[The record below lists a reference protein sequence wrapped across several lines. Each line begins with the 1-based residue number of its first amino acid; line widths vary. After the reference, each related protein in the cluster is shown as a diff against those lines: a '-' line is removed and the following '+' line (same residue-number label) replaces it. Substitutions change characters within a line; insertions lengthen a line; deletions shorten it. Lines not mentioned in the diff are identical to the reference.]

1 MNLGF
6 TYAGIVEN
14 NKDPLKLGRVKVRVP
29 HVYGSSATGSGY
41 IATND
46 LPWALPAG
54 LPAGGSSASGGFSQ
68 LPTIGDKVWVRFL
81 DGEPEKPIWEWGMQS
96 IDDRDNLKLHNYD
109 TGTPVGPPNRAF
121 WTRYS
126 HAVEINEGSII
137 VTTSQ
142 GYRMVLL
149 DASDAASQD
158 GKITITTQLGN
169 MIELDDLDSTI
180 KVTVL
185 EDLYFTVMN
194 DVIGTSSSFT
204 WTTTDGDC
212 SLTAGGGFSLS
223 TIDNVDITTVSDF
236 TLDALGN
243 ISLTT
248 IGDITA
254 GFTKL
259 QLGLAAVEPVVL
271 GTQLATLLQA
281 LLLWLDTHTHTSAT
295 PGSPTSPPNAP
306 ATVVALPTPVECL
319 STTVTVQN

>member
-1 MNLGF
+1 MNFGF
-6 TYAGIVEN
+6 TYAGTVEN

-68 LPTIGDKVWVRFL
+68 LPATGDKVWVRFL

-96 IDDRDNLKLHNYD
+96 VDDRDNLKLHSYD
-109 TGTPVGPPNRAF
+109 IGTPVGAPNRAF
-121 WTRYS
+121 WTRYGQ
-126 HAVEINEGSII
+126 AIEINEGSII
-137 VTTSQ
+137 ITTSQ

-185 EDLYFTVMN
+185 EDMYFTIIN
-194 DVIGTSSSFT
+194 DLIGSSNNFT
-204 WTTTDGDC
+204 WETMSGDFT
-212 SLTAGGGFSLS
+212 LTAGGGFSLS
-223 TIDNVDITTVSDF
+223 TVDNVDITTVSDIIA
-236 TLDALGN
+236 DALGN
-243 ISLTT
+243 V
-248 IGDITA
+248 DITTVGDMTL
-254 GFTKL
+254 GFTNL
-259 QLGLAAVEPVVL
+259 SLGLAATEPAVL
-271 GTQLATLLQA
+271 GTQLLTYLE
-281 LLLWLDTHTHTSAT
+281 LLLTIYDTHTHTSSL
-295 PGSPTSPPNAP
+295 PGTPTSPP
-306 ATVVALPTPVECL
+306 TVPGPVVPPTIL
-319 STTVTVQN
+319 SETVLVQN